1 MWLSSE
7 GFQQRR
13 YKAGFADAGL
23 AGKQNY
29 LALAGLGPRPASQ
42 EQVKLFFSSDEC
54 GQAAGMHRL
63 EAAFHRSRS

>member
-7 GFQQRR
+7 GFQQCR

-29 LALAGLGPRPASQ
+29 LAFAVLCTVSATH
-42 EQVKLFFSSDEC
+42 FW
-54 GQAAGMHRL
+54 
-63 EAAFHRSRS
+63 